1 MGFDK
6 EKLKQTRRMILFVA
20 GILLA
25 LKYSETVFWAIGVLL
40 EIMKPFLYGGVIA
53 FILNIPL
60 RFIESK
66 ILKNWKGKIADRI
79 KRPLSILLSI
89 LFVILLINIVIM
101 TVVPQLG
108 KTLVEIGYQIPIF
121 ASAVVERLEV
131 VSKEYPQLE
140 SYIVELETIEIDWK
154 SAVDSLIQ
162 FMKTGMTNF
171 LSSTVTVAGSI
182 IGGTMNLFIG
192 FVFAL
197 YILGQKEVLSNQGKR
212 IISAFCPAHMERRI
226 LTICSIAYR
235 NFSNF
240 ISGQCTEAV
249 ILGCMFVITMT
260 IFRMPYAILVGV
272 LIAFT
277 ALIPIVGA
285 FIGCFVGAFLIL
297 VNNPIQAVGFVV
309 MFLVLQQI
317 EGNLIYPKVVGNKVG
332 LPSIWVLLAV
342 SVGGSLFGVAGML
355 FFIPLVST
363 IYMLFRDMVNERNS
377 KKQQRDK
384 KTYYKKYHNKPRTN
398 QGKKDV

>member
-121 ASAVVERLEV
+121 ASAVVERLEA

-212 IISAFCPAHMERRI
+212 IISAFCPAHMERHI

>member
-121 ASAVVERLEV
+121 ASAVVERLEA

-197 YILGQKEVLSNQGKR
+197 YILGQKEVLRNQGKR

>member
-79 KRPLSILLSI
+79 KRPLSILFSI

-121 ASAVVERLEV
+121 ASAVVERLEA

>member
-121 ASAVVERLEV
+121 ASAVVERLEA

-398 QGKKDV
+398 QEKKDV